1 MFFFFLGGGIRNSQ
15 FLTNFYDYDLILE
28 KESNQGIEVFH
39 NLVKAKLLNQDF
51 KI

>member
-1 MFFFFLGGGIRNSQ
+1 MLFWGGGIRNSQ
-15 FLTNFYDYDLILE
+15 FLTNFYDYDNLILE
-28 KESNQGIEVFH
+28 KESNQGIEVFY

>member
-1 MFFFFLGGGIRNSQ
+1 MFFWGGGIRNSQ
-15 FLTNFYDYDLILE
+15 FLTNFYDYDNLFLE